1 MSDTNE
7 FVHALLATRKA
18 QDAAAEKLGRTRST
32 LETEIEKYLASFD
45 QALKAGW
52 TKTQLTEAGFYD
64 PTRLS
69 PPKRAP
75 RPRTKPTPQAPVQ
88 DQPGSDLSSAAVHNP
103 TGEQD
108 SHHPA

>member
-18 QDAAAEKLGRTRST
+18 QDAAADKLGRTRSS
-32 LETEIEKYLASFD
+32 LEAEIEKYLVIFD

-64 PTRLS
+64 PTRLT
-69 PPKRAP
+69 PPKRAS
-75 RPRTKPTPQAPVQ
+75 RARTKSTPPATVQ
-88 DQPGSDLSSAAVHNP
+88 DRPSEDLSSAAVHNP
-103 TGEQD
+103 TGEQNG
-108 SHHPA
+108 HHPA

>member
-18 QDAAAEKLGRTRST
+18 QDAAAEKLGRTRSS
-32 LETEIEKYLASFD
+32 LEAEIEKYLVTFD

-69 PPKRAP
+69 PPKRAS
-75 RPRTKPTPQAPVQ
+75 RARTRSTRTAPVQ
-88 DQPGSDLSSAAVHNP
+88 DQPDEVLSSAAVHNP

-108 SHHPA
+108 GHHQS